1 MRELVLA
8 YLFIIGALLI
18 LLRQRGAAEGRRN
31 TTVGLLLIA
40 TALVLTKAWI
50 EVPPATVAALYDP
63 LRGGIQPYD
72 LGEGW
77 HIVPPWATV
86 RYFSVRIQNYTMS
99 SQVEDPRGGQDESI
113 VCQTSEGL
121 SVSVDASV
129 LFHISPGD
137 ANRLWK
143 AVGPRYVD
151 VIVRPNAREATRI
164 VIAQYPI
171 MSVYSNAPA
180 TAAGVSGVDF
190 FPGKRQEVADRIRDR
205 LAERLK
211 EKGITL
217 DYFLLRNVDFIDK
230 NFEQAIVAKQVA
242 QQRII
247 TQQYEAEVQRIR
259 AMANI
264 KRAEGDAESIRLRA
278 QALRVN
284 PAVIRWE
291 FVKKLPDDVEVVIL
305 PDRVMPLVNLPESLA
320 TEAPLPRGAGE

>member
-1 MRELVLA
+1 MRELILA

-18 LLRQRGAAEGRRN
+18 LLRQRGRAEARRN
-31 TTVGLLLIA
+31 TVVGLVLLGA
-40 TALVLTKAWI
+40 ALVLTKSWI

-77 HIVPPWATV
+77 HLVPPWATV

-99 SQVEDPRGGQDESI
+99 SQAEDPRGGQDEAI
-113 VCQTSEGL
+113 VCQTNEGL
-121 SVSVDASV
+121 TVAVDATV

-137 ANRLWK
+137 ANKLWK

-151 VIVRPNAREATRI
+151 VIVRPNVREATRI
-164 VIAQYPI
+164 VVAQYPI

-190 FPGKRQEVADRIRDR
+190 FPGKRQEVADKIRDR

-217 DYFLLRNVDFIDK
+217 DYFLLRNVDFMDK

-242 QQRII
+242 QQHVI

-284 PAVIRWE
+284 PAVIKWE
-291 FVKKLPDDVEVVIL
+291 FIKNLPDDIDVVIL
-305 PDRVMPLVNLPESLA
+305 PDRVMPLVNLGEVGV
-320 TEAPLPRGAGE
+320 ERAPVPSRPRQ